1 MAMAAIILAAATGAA
16 LPAADQVRWFPGAY
30 FESRARVP
38 LQRAAMEMWPG
49 PAELV
54 DMWRN
59 EELPEEKRL
68 AILLGGAAFHD
79 PQLLPLYR
87 EAIASDSQRLRQG
100 AAYGYRDLL
109 ADLRPNVTAGVNDQ
123 ESRQLGEEM
132 DAVAATLRR
141 HSLLALWLES
151 ALAHEGASLPGW
163 QGVVFDRPSRS
174 CFEAVESLAGVGDLD
189 LLVTTYRLATSRNSR
204 LTLMQLIEGLSLDR
218 FIVMPTGSRG
228 AWGPEAYDNALKN
241 LDVAIMQWSHGGC
254 TAVDGEAV
262 LGANLRKM
270 GVDNVDPLGPEGCD
284 IWLEVLQ
291 RGLPAWWMLASRR
304 LYACGGPWIELSTLN
319 RNRAET
325 QERRQLLLGW
335 YSPPRQKASR
345 PTPRSR
351 KH

>member
-1 MAMAAIILAAATGAA
+1 MAMTAIILAAATSAA
-16 LPAADQVRWFPGAY
+16 LPAADQVRWFPGPY
-30 FESRARVP
+30 FESRARIQ
-38 LQRAAMEMWPG
+38 LQRAAMERWPG
-49 PAELV
+49 PAQLL
-54 DMWRN
+54 DMWRD
-59 EELPEEKRL
+59 EKLPEEKRL

-109 ADLRPNVTAGVNDQ
+109 ADLHPNVTAGVNAQ
-123 ESRQLGEEM
+123 ESRLLGEEM
-132 DAVAATLRR
+132 DTMAETLQR

-151 ALAHEGASLPGW
+151 ALAREGASLPDW
-163 QGVVFDRPSRS
+163 QGVVLDRPSRS
-174 CFEAVESLAGVGDLD
+174 CFEAVESLAVVDDLD
-189 LLVTTYRLATSRNSR
+189 LLVTTYRLSTSRDSR

-218 FIVMPTGSRG
+218 FIVMPSGSGG
-228 AWGPEAYDNALKN
+228 AWGAEAYDNALKD
-241 LDVAIMQWSHGGC
+241 LDRTLMQWSHGGC
-254 TAVDGEAV
+254 TIIDGESV
-262 LGANLRKM
+262 LRANLRKL

-304 LYACGGPWIELSTLN
+304 LYACGGPWIELSTIN

-325 QERRQLLLGW
+325 QERRPRLLGW
-335 YSPPRQKASR
+335 YSPPRPKVSP

-351 KH
+351 QQ